1 MRVACVN
8 ISHMRMKCELT
19 RNTDVVGKPAVLVD
33 RTKARPVL
41 LDGTPEAGF
50 ARGVGLSEMRS
61 RHGHLIELES
71 DEPFYRSVQEGI
83 VRSLQASFDRVQSGG
98 LGTVYVRVDGF
109 DQLYGADNIPSV
121 LIESVETHLNPRLG
135 IGPGKFPAY
144 VAALQSAGR
153 ESTQVPD
160 GDAKAFLSPMP
171 VQLLPVP
178 AIQKLLLKKFGLGC
192 MGQVAALNV
201 WDLQARF
208 GPEGRRIWELCNG
221 IDREPLIPDRQEE
234 AISKSVEFPFPTAS
248 LEMLFLGIE
257 KLTERAFTDAGLKGR
272 FVQKALISGKLLRGE
287 ELWDASFVFKRPVS
301 DARNAAAPLQV
312 MLANTEIPHL
322 VMDLSLTISDFCAE
336 PQVQLQMKGLAEQV
350 EPLSDVVEKLRVR
363 LRGKE
368 PLAQMVTVEP
378 GHCLPERHAV
388 WNPSLQPVNPPVPI
402 SVREGPGHV
411 PLYVTLKRVT
421 LKRKTVRVFRIDN
434 MWKVNDNWSMVR
446 PVHRRYYD
454 LVLEGGIR
462 QTVFKDMDG
471 AGWFKQ
477 SYS

>member
-19 RNTDVVGKPAVLVD
+19 RNTDVVGRPAVLVD
-33 RTKARPVL
+33 RTRARPLL

-61 RHGHLIELES
+61 RHGHLIELEN
-71 DEPFYRSVQEGI
+71 DEPFYRSMQHDI
-83 VRSLQASFDRVQSGG
+83 VRSLQDSFDRVQSGD
-98 LGTVYVRVDGF
+98 LGTVYVQVDGF
-109 DQLYGADNIPSV
+109 EPLYGAENIPSV
-121 LIESVETHLNPRLG
+121 LMQSVEDCLNPRLG
-135 IGPGKFPAY
+135 IGPGKFPSY
-144 VAALQSAGR
+144 VAALRSAGR
-153 ESTQVPD
+153 ETTRVPD
-160 GDAKAFLSPMP
+160 GDAKTFLSPMP
-171 VQLLPVP
+171 VQLLPAP
-178 AIQKLLLKKFGLGC
+178 TFQKNLLKKFGLNS

-221 IDREPLIPDRQEE
+221 IDRDPLVPDRQEE
-234 AISKSVEFPFPTAS
+234 AISQSVEFPFPTAS

-257 KLTERAFTDAGLKGR
+257 KLAERAFADPSIKGR
-272 FVQKALISGKLLRGE
+272 FVQKALIGGKLLRGDE
-287 ELWDASFVFKRPVS
+287 VWDASFVFKRPVN
-301 DARNAAAPLQV
+301 DARNAAVPLQTMV
-312 MLANTEIPHL
+312 ANSEIPHL
-322 VMDLSLTISDFCAE
+322 VTDLSLTISDFCAE
-336 PQVQLQMKGLAEQV
+336 PQIQLQMAGLAEQV
-350 EPLSDVVEKLRVR
+350 EPLSDVVEKLKIR

-402 SVREGPGHV
+402 SVREGPDQT
-411 PLYVTLKRVT
+411 PAYVS
-421 LKRKTVRVFRIDN
+421 LKRKTARVSRIDN
-434 MWKVNDNWSMVR
+434 VWKVNDNWSMVK

-462 QTVFKDMDG
+462 QVVFKDMDST
-471 AGWFKQ
+471 GWFKQ